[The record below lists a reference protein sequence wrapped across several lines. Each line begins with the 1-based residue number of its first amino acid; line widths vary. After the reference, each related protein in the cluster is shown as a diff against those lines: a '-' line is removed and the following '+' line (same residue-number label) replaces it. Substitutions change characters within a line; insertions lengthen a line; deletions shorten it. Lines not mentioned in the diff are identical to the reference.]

1 MKKAAVVAA
10 VVFLVLA
17 IAVFMLHSRSAGGA
31 SLRHAR
37 SDFEFV
43 AHGPYDAVFPLFGAN
58 GERAWGGKSWN
69 PKFVYGGTQRD
80 VAGSVFTT
88 PHGHLATATWI
99 TTAFDPSAG
108 HVQYAIFLR
117 DEMVTL
123 IDIHVSRRTPSE
135 TLVHVAYEHTALRVD
150 ANDHVQHLSENERN
164 AGKHW
169 QALIDEALNKP
180 HPQPSSRSPDHST
193 PRRPTRNSQSF
204 LAVNR

>member
-10 VVFLVLA
+10 CVVVAVLA
-17 IAVFMLHSRSAGGA
+17 IATLVLHLRARSAGGG

-58 GERAWGGKSWN
+58 GERAWAGKSWN
-69 PKFVYGGTQRD
+69 PQFVYGDTQRD
-80 VAGSVFTT
+80 AAGSVFTT
-88 PHGHLATATWI
+88 PHGHLTTATWI
-99 TTAFDPSAG
+99 TTAFDSAAG

-123 IDIHVSRRTPSE
+123 IDIHVSRRTQSE
-135 TLVHVAYEHTALRVD
+135 TLVNVAYEHTALRAD
-150 ANDHVQHLSENERN
+150 ANDHVQHLSESERD

-169 QALIDEALNKP
+169 QAAIDEALNKP
-180 HPQPSSRSPDHST
+180 QP
-193 PRRPTRNSQSF
+193 RP
-204 LAVNR
+204 

>member
-1 MKKAAVVAA
+1 MKKAAVVA
-10 VVFLVLA
+10 VGLGFLVLA
-17 IAVFMLHSRSAGGA
+17 IAALVLHLRGGSAGGA
-31 SLRHAR
+31 SLQHAR

-58 GERAWGGKSWN
+58 GERAWAGESWS
-69 PKFVYGGTQRD
+69 PRFVYGGTQRD

-88 PHGHLATATWI
+88 PHGHLTTATWI

-123 IDIHVSRRTPSE
+123 IDIHVSRRTQSE
-135 TLVHVAYEHTALRVD
+135 TLVKVAYEHTALRAD
-150 ANDHVQHLSENERN
+150 ANEHVQHLSESERN

-169 QALIDEALNKP
+169 QAAIDEALNNPQP
-180 HPQPSSRSPDHST
+180 HP
-193 PRRPTRNSQSF
+193 
-204 LAVNR
+204 